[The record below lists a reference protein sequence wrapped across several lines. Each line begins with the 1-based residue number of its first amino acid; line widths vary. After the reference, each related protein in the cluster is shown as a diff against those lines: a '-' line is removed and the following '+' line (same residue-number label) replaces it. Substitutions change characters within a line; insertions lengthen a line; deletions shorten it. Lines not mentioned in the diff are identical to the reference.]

1 MSTIVIPSRPTP
13 NGPLHLGHIAGP
25 YLRAD
30 ITKRYLEETGE
41 RAFLVSMP
49 DIYDNWIL
57 QTLECGNDIDF
68 IEHHIQS
75 IRDGFAKFDIQFDCF
90 GDPFGTQETV
100 LMNDTLEMCIQAV
113 GSETFI
119 WPYHHS
125 DEKFLFGTELGTIC
139 SECKQTISGMICE
152 DCCQLTMPTESAV
165 GAVTLQSYQT
175 PFVSISD
182 DQRQDAERSVSQI
195 YPMGVAEL
203 AARLAPRNHAHQF
216 PLFLKVSKRSKS
228 ALPILESFDCIP
240 FTLSTHLIYKS
251 VLCEIIHQ
259 TFNEMPDTSI
269 AFIGRDGI
277 FGHLI
282 LSQSLANVSG
292 LKNYDHIVVN
302 NFLHLDGKKFSTSQ
316 SHAIWAQDIAGLI
329 DGADVNFW
337 RLYLA
342 AIDVTT
348 QAPNFCLSDALSAYR
363 HWYRP
368 FQQKGSDLKGDRRKQ
383 GPFLADG
390 VLRGEFEKAELEIK
404 KAMNSGRFNVHQF
417 AQSIINLFQMYK
429 DLEPHH
435 IHFLTDQIVRLSRP
449 IITNKLGE
457 MGS

>member
-13 NGPLHLGHIAGP
+13 NGSLHLGHIAGP

-57 QTLECGNDIDF
+57 QTLECGDDIDL

-75 IRDGFAKFDIQFDCF
+75 IRDGFEQFDIQFDCF

-100 LMNDTLEMCIQAV
+100 LMNDTLEMCIQAL
-113 GSETFI
+113 GSETFV

-152 DCCQLTMPTESAV
+152 DCCQLTMPTENAV

-228 ALPILESFDCIP
+228 ALPKLESFDCIP

-259 TFNEMPDTSI
+259 TFNEMRFHITGKAKRCTNPIFIYHCCLPVIVGRSTLWRETLTEPDTTDVNAASD
-269 AFIGRDGI
+269 R
-277 FGHLI
+277 
-282 LSQSLANVSG
+282 LSVQRG
-292 LKNYDHIVVN
+292 ECQYD
-302 NFLHLDGKKFSTSQ
+302 LHLRTN
-316 SHAIWAQDIAGLI
+316 I
-329 DGADVNFW
+329 
-337 RLYLA
+337 
-342 AIDVTT
+342 
-348 QAPNFCLSDALSAYR
+348 
-363 HWYRP
+363 
-368 FQQKGSDLKGDRRKQ
+368 
-383 GPFLADG
+383 
-390 VLRGEFEKAELEIK
+390 
-404 KAMNSGRFNVHQF
+404 
-417 AQSIINLFQMYK
+417 
-429 DLEPHH
+429 
-435 IHFLTDQIVRLSRP
+435 LT
-449 IITNKLGE
+449 G
-457 MGS
+457 